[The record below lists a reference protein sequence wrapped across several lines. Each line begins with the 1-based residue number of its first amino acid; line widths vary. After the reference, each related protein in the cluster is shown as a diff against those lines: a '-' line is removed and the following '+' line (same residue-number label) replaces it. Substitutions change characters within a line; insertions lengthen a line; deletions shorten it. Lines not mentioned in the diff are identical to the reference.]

1 MIIVSNK
8 LDLLLGSEL
17 AVNILIANYE
27 KFQLTSTLNLYIT
40 DVLSYVLQQKARHL
54 PFECQ
59 VLETSFSS
67 LIKAINIG
75 RIKEFEES
83 WQYLVLYS
91 KEWPKPSSM
100 LILVEDDWFKRNV
113 DESGRFVNIQTLLS
127 HFN

>member
-1 MIIVSNK
+1 VSNK

-75 RIKEFEES
+75 QIKEFEES

-91 KEWPKPSSM
+91 QEWPKPSSM
-100 LILVEDDWFKRNV
+100 LILVEADWFKRHV
-113 DESGRFVNIQTLLS
+113 DESGLFVNIQTLLS